1 MSGTIIIT
9 QFFMSLNL
17 ILLGDIPDA
26 LQTTSLFDKL
36 PDTAD
41 ESEAYTEED
50 PDDNSDMEDDT
61 SSNADSAISDSASL
75 SSNLIDS
82 VRVPLTVPFSFDS
95 IDSMI
100 DAVADNKGNTE
111 QRTDNIEID
120 QVNYDES
127 VKGEKTEQLIDNFVV
142 KKDTADIAMDGNL
155 KKEADTPKLN
165 KPVQDSHSIVG
176 MKTREYKK
184 GKADMNSSK
193 FKCGYCL
200 FTAGL
205 RTMVKLHCHK
215 QHPYQKINIVE
226 QKSKPIEPEVSLHSS
241 QYVAPDNCNDPKKS
255 ENDSFL
261 QLKVSAHESN
271 VQDTKPFSPNNDSGV
286 KQDNIHVIQ
295 KPAIKKSKNLNSVI
309 NQLCSIAMQKIESSI
324 NSVIDKRIENSY
336 KQSSSSAFTAVDP
349 VSTTE
354 QQPEDNTDVCNLK
367 TDNKMETVFLPSALK
382 STEQADLDVRPV
394 SPPILTNELCSVTCP
409 LGDERNESS
418 ATPPLLINESD
429 ECIGGQ
435 MLHSLDTV
443 MKKSGGSKPSS
454 ECSELQESIP
464 NAETDKNVDH
474 IHCSFDT
481 DDDHLKIPDLTH
493 VSSQEFLNA
502 HRIIESEPNTNS
514 VNKVNDCRDMHTGS
528 ENSDTTKEVMLTSS
542 SSGSLEEITVENKHA
557 EVDALDETRDNI
569 MTSEDLPNAASD
581 ATSDESYSN
590 VNCLSKDLN
599 IDHVK
604 ELISQTEGQ
613 CMNQVNESLRDLEGL
628 APS

>member
-1 MSGTIIIT
+1 MY
-9 QFFMSLNL
+9 LNL
-17 ILLGDIPDA
+17 ILSGDIPDA

-41 ESEAYTEED
+41 ESEIYTEED

-111 QRTDNIEID
+111 QRTDNIKID

-127 VKGEKTEQLIDNFVV
+127 VKGEKTEQLIDNVIV
-142 KKDTADIAMDGNL
+142 KKDTADSAMDAYV
-155 KKEADTPKLN
+155 KKEADAPKLN
-165 KPVQDSHSIVG
+165 KQVQDSHSMVG

-241 QYVAPDNCNDPKKS
+241 KSVAPDTCNGPVKS
-255 ENDSFL
+255 ENDSFS
-261 QLKVSAHESN
+261 QLKVPTHESN
-271 VQDTKPFSPNNDSGV
+271 VHDTKPLNPNNDTAV
-286 KQDNIHVIQ
+286 KQDNNQVIQ

-336 KQSSSSAFTAVDP
+336 KQSSSSAFPAIDP
-349 VSTTE
+349 VSTVE
-354 QQPEDNTDVCNLK
+354 QRSEDDTVVCNLK
-367 TDNKMETVFLPSALK
+367 NDNKEETVCLPSALK
-382 STEQADLDVRPV
+382 STEHADLDVRPV
-394 SPPILTNELCSVTCP
+394 SPPILTNELCSVTCS

-418 ATPPLLINESD
+418 ATPPLLINESG

-443 MKKSGGSKPSS
+443 MKKCGGSKPSS

-474 IHCSFDT
+474 IHCSFT
-481 DDDHLKIPDLTH
+481 DDEHLKIPDLTH
-493 VSSQEFLNA
+493 DVSSQEFLNA

-514 VNKVNDCRDMHTGS
+514 VNKVNGCRDMHTES
-528 ENSDTTKEVMLTSS
+528 ENSGTNKGVMLTSS
-542 SSGSLEEITVENKHA
+542 SSGSLEEITVENKHV
-557 EVDALDETRDNI
+557 ETDALDEKRDNI
-569 MTSEDLPNAASD
+569 IANEELPNAASD
-581 ATSDESYSN
+581 VKSEESYSN
-590 VNCLSKDLN
+590 VNCRSNDLN

-604 ELISQTEGQ
+604 ELISQTDGQ

>member
-1 MSGTIIIT
+1 M
-9 QFFMSLNL
+9 
-17 ILLGDIPDA
+17 
-26 LQTTSLFDKL
+26 FDKL
-36 PDTAD
+36 PDTV
-41 ESEAYTEED
+41 EEAEIYTEED
-50 PDDNSDMEDDT
+50 PDDNSELEDDT

-100 DAVADNKGNTE
+100 DSVADNKGNTE

-120 QVNYDES
+120 QVNNDES
-127 VKGEKTEQLIDNFVV
+127 VKGEKTEEVIDNVVV
-142 KKDTADIAMDGNL
+142 KKDTADSAMDANV
-155 KKEADTPKLN
+155 KKEADPPKLN
-165 KPVQDSHSIVG
+165 KQVQDSHSIVG

-226 QKSKPIEPEVSLHSS
+226 QKSKPVEPEVFLHSTKS
-241 QYVAPDNCNDPKKS
+241 VSPDKCNGHMKS
-255 ENDSFL
+255 ENDSSS
-261 QLKVSAHESN
+261 QLKVSAHESILH
-271 VQDTKPFSPNNDSGV
+271 DTKPFNPKNDTVV
-286 KQDNIHVIQ
+286 KQDNNQVIQ
-295 KPAIKKSKNLNSVI
+295 KPALKKGKNLNSVI

-336 KQSSSSAFTAVDP
+336 KQSSSSAFTAIDP
-349 VSTTE
+349 ASTAE

-367 TDNKMETVFLPSALK
+367 TDNKKETFCLPSALTY
-382 STEQADLDVRPV
+382 TEHADLDVRPV
-394 SPPILTNELCSVTCP
+394 SPPILTNELCSVTCS

-418 ATPPLLINESD
+418 ATPPLLINESG

-435 MLHSLDTV
+435 MIHSLDTG

-464 NAETDKNVDH
+464 NAGTETNVDR
-474 IHCSFDT
+474 INCSFDT
-481 DDDHLKIPDLTH
+481 DDEHLKIPDLTQD

-514 VNKVNDCRDMHTGS
+514 VNKVNGCRDMHTES
-528 ENSDTTKEVMLTSS
+528 ENLDSAKGEMLTSS
-542 SSGSLEEITVENKHA
+542 SSGSLEEITVENKRV
-557 EVDALDETRDNI
+557 ETDVLDETRDKIIAN
-569 MTSEDLPNAASD
+569 EDLPKAASD
-581 ATSDESYSN
+581 VTSDESYSN
-590 VNCLSKDLN
+590 VNCRSKDLN

-604 ELISQTEGQ
+604 ELISKTEGQ

>member
-1 MSGTIIIT
+1 M
-9 QFFMSLNL
+9 
-17 ILLGDIPDA
+17 
-26 LQTTSLFDKL
+26 FDKL
-36 PDTAD
+36 PDTAE
-41 ESEAYTEED
+41 ESETYTEED

-111 QRTDNIEID
+111 QRSDNIEID
-120 QVNYDES
+120 QVKYDES
-127 VKGEKTEQLIDNFVV
+127 GKGEKTEQLIDNVVV
-142 KKDTADIAMDGNL
+142 KKDTTDIAEEASL

-241 QYVAPDNCNDPKKS
+241 KSVAPDNCNGPMKS
-255 ENDSFL
+255 ENDSSS

-271 VQDTKPFSPNNDSGV
+271 LQDTKPFNPNNDSIV
-286 KQDNIHVIQ
+286 KQDNNQVIQ
-295 KPAIKKSKNLNSVI
+295 KPAIKKGKNLNSVI

-336 KQSSSSAFTAVDP
+336 KQSSSSAFTAIDP
-349 VSTTE
+349 VSTAE
-354 QQPEDNTDVCNLK
+354 LQPEDNTDVCNPK
-367 TDNKMETVFLPSALK
+367 TDNKKETVGLPSALK
-382 STEQADLDVRPV
+382 STEHADLDVRPV
-394 SPPILTNELCSVTCP
+394 SPPILTNELCSETCS

-418 ATPPLLINESD
+418 ATPPLLINESG

-435 MLHSLDTV
+435 MLHSLDSV
-443 MKKSGGSKPSS
+443 MKKCGGSKPSS

-464 NAETDKNVDH
+464 NAETDINVDR

-481 DDDHLKIPDLTH
+481 DDEHLKIPDLTH
-493 VSSQEFLNA
+493 HVSSQEFSNA

-514 VNKVNDCRDMHTGS
+514 VNKVNGCRDLNTGS
-528 ENSDTTKEVMLTSS
+528 ENSDTTKGEMLTSS
-542 SSGSLEEITVENKHA
+542 YSGSLEEITVENKHVEA
-557 EVDALDETRDNI
+557 NALDETRDKI
-569 MTSEDLPNAASD
+569 IASEDLPNAASD
-581 ATSDESYSN
+581 VTSDESYSD
-590 VNCLSKDLN
+590 VNGRSKDLN